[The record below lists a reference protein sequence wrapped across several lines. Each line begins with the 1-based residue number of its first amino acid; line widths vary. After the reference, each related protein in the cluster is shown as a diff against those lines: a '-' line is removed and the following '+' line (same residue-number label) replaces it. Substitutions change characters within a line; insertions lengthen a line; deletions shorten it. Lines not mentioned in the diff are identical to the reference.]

1 MIELPE
7 KLTITWLRDHYLKKS
22 LDPEQVV
29 LEIIRRAKATA
40 RMNIWIVR
48 PDMDLIRSYLERLAA
63 LDIESCPLWGIPFAI
78 KDNIDLTGVLT
89 TAGCPDYAYLPAES
103 AAVVRRLTEAGALPM
118 GKTNL
123 DQFATGLVG
132 TRSPFGE
139 THNALREDLIS
150 GGSSAGSAVAVAKG
164 QAVFALGTDTAGS
177 GRVPAAL
184 NGLVGWKPTCGAWP
198 SSGVVPACASIDCV
212 TAFSNSLNDC
222 LVVDKVVRGFESSD
236 PWSKEFPALSAR
248 KPEMICLPEK
258 EPEFFGPF
266 AKEYQAAWDKSVA
279 KILKVFPG
287 TQTLDCSILEKGAKI
302 LYEGP
307 WIAERWADLGG
318 FVESHPGSVLAV
330 TEKILRSGEHFD
342 AASVF
347 KAIHELQ
354 AIKAETKKLL
364 KDVVLVMP
372 TCAGTWTREQVRQ
385 DPIGKNS
392 DLGKYT
398 NHCNL
403 LDLCAVAVTSDCAAE
418 NLPFGITFFALA
430 ENENLLCGAAA
441 AFNQFMTTRSL
452 VYH

>member
-1 MIELPE
+1 MTYLPE
-7 KLTITWLRDHYLKKS
+7 KLTISWLRDHYLKKS

-29 LEIIRRAKATA
+29 LEIIRQAKATA
-40 RMNIWIVR
+40 SMNIWIVR
-48 PDMDLIRSYLERLAA
+48 PDMALIRPYLERLFA
-63 LDIESCPLWGIPFAI
+63 LDIESSPLWGIPFAI
-78 KDNIDLTGVLT
+78 KDNIDLAGVMT

-103 AAVVRRLTEAGALPM
+103 AAVVRRLTEAGAIPV

-139 THNALREDLIS
+139 THNALREELIS

-164 QAVFALGTDTAGS
+164 QAAFALGTDTAGS

-184 NGLVGWKPTCGAWP
+184 NGLFGWKPNCGAWP

-212 TAFSNSLNDC
+212 TVFSHSLNDC
-222 LVVDKVVRGFESSD
+222 LTVDKAVRGFEPSD
-236 PWSKEFPALSAR
+236 PWSKEFPAPCAR
-248 KPEMICLPEK
+248 KPEIICLPDK
-258 EPEFFGPF
+258 EPDFFGPF
-266 AKEYQAAWDKSVA
+266 AVEYKAAWDNAVTR
-279 KILKVFPG
+279 ILKICPG
-287 TQTLDCSILEKGAKI
+287 TKTLDCSILEKGAKI

-307 WIAERWADLGG
+307 WIAERWADLGL
-318 FVESHPGSVLAV
+318 FVESYPGSVLAV
-330 TEKILRSGEHFD
+330 TEKILRSGKHFD

-354 AIKAETKKLL
+354 SIKALTKKLL

-392 DLGKYT
+392 DLGRYT

-403 LDLCAVAVTSDCAAE
+403 LDLCAVAVPSDSAAE

-430 ENENLLCGAAA
+430 GNENLLCGAAES
-441 AFNQFMTTRSL
+441 FIGKQWSL
-452 VYH
+452 V

>member
-1 MIELPE
+1 LTYLPE
-7 KLTITWLRDHYLKKS
+7 KLTITWLRDRYLEKS

-40 RMNIWIVR
+40 SMNIWIVQ
-48 PDMDLIRSYLERLAA
+48 PNIDLIRPYLDRLSM

-78 KDNIDLTGVLT
+78 KDNIDLAGVMT
-89 TAGCPDYAYLPAES
+89 TAGCPDYAYLPADS

-139 THNALREDLIS
+139 THNALWEDLIS

-164 QAVFALGTDTAGS
+164 QAAFALGTDTAGS

-184 NGLVGWKPTCGAWP
+184 NGLFGWKPTCGAWS

-212 TAFSNSLNDC
+212 TAFSHSLNDC
-222 LVVDKVVRGFESSD
+222 LTVDKVMRGFEPND
-236 PWSKEFPALSAR
+236 PWSKEFPVPCAGNP
-248 KPEMICLPEK
+248 KIICLPEK

-266 AKEYQAAWDKSVA
+266 AKEYKEAWDKAVA
-279 KILKVFPG
+279 SILKICPG
-287 TQTLDCSILEKGAKI
+287 TKKLDCSILEKGAKI

-307 WIAERWADLGG
+307 WIAERWADLGE
-318 FVESHPGSVLAV
+318 FVQKHPGSLLTV
-330 TEKILRSGEHFD
+330 TEKILRSGENFD

-347 KAIHELQ
+347 KSIHELQ
-354 AIKAETKKLL
+354 SIKAQTKALL
-364 KDVVLVMP
+364 QDVVLVMP

-403 LDLCAVAVTSDCAAE
+403 LDLCAVAVPSDSAAE

-430 ENENLLCGAAA
+430 ENEDLLCGAAEL
-441 AFNQFMTTRSL
+441 FIGKQ
-452 VYH
+452 

>member
-1 MIELPE
+1 MTYLPE
-7 KLTITWLRDHYLKKS
+7 KLTIAWLRDRYLKKT

-40 RMNIWIVR
+40 SMNIWIVQ
-48 PDMDLIRSYLERLAA
+48 PNMDLIKPYLERLSV
-63 LDIESCPLWGIPFAI
+63 LDIESYPLWGIPFAI
-78 KDNIDLTGVLT
+78 KDNIDLAGVMT
-89 TAGCPDYAYLPAES
+89 TAGCPDYAYLPTES
-103 AAVVRRLTEAGALPM
+103 AAVVRRLTEVGALPM

-139 THNALREDLIS
+139 THNALREELIS

-164 QAVFALGTDTAGS
+164 QAAFALGTDTAGS

-184 NGLVGWKPTCGAWP
+184 NGLFGWKPTCGAWP

-212 TAFSNSLNDC
+212 TTFSHSLNDC
-222 LVVDKVVRGFESSD
+222 LTIDKAVRGFEFSD
-236 PWSKEFPALSAR
+236 PWSKESSAPCAR
-248 KPEMICLPEK
+248 NPKIICLPEK
-258 EPEFFGPF
+258 EPDFFGSF
-266 AKEYQAAWDKSVA
+266 AKEYKEAWDKAVA
-279 KILKVFPG
+279 RILQICPG
-287 TQTLDCSILEKGAKI
+287 TKTLDCSILEKGAKI

-307 WIAERWADLGG
+307 WIAERWADLGE
-318 FVESHPGSVLAV
+318 FVQKHPGSLLAV
-330 TEKILRSGEHFD
+330 TEKILRNGEHFD

-354 AIKAETKKLL
+354 SIKAQTKKLL

-372 TCAGTWTREQVRQ
+372 TCSGTWTREQVRQ

-403 LDLCAVAVTSDCAAE
+403 LDLCAVAVPSGSAAE

-430 ENENLLCGAAA
+430 ENEDLLSGAAES
-441 AFNQFMTTRSL
+441 FIGKQ
-452 VYH
+452 